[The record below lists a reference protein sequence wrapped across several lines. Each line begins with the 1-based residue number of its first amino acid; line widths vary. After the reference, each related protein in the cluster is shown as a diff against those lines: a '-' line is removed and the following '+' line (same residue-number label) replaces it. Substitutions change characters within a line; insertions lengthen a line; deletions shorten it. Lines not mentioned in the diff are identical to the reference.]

1 MKKSSAVIFVLFLI
15 LALVSCAPSTGM
27 VMDSAESQVK
37 LRNIQSRAF
46 DTSDKEKTLRTVIA
60 TLQDLGFIIDKAD
73 LDLGMVSGTK
83 LNFYAM
89 RMTVS
94 VRPRGDAQM
103 IVRANAQY
111 QLKAVE
117 DPEPYQAFF
126 NSLSKAMFLAAQN
139 VD

>member
-1 MKKSSAVIFVLFLI
+1 
-15 LALVSCAPSTGM
+15 
-27 VMDSAESQVK
+27 MDSAESQVK